1 MEIGL
6 NRLRIIREAL
16 ALARVVKGVSDPA
29 QIETFWKAWK
39 FANTGIRYDEIASL
53 YEDISCRIKTIKEME
68 TL

>member
-39 FANTGIRYDEIASL
+39 FDNTGIRYDEIASL

-68 TL
+68 TI